1 MKKVSTKGEDPHYGE
16 AINLLID
23 EVNRIRDEQ
32 EEQARWYN
40 QAVAELSDIVGGLV
54 QLLEEKKFFSD
65 RELAMRTTHAV
76 ARLRDR
82 RMTPRPP
89 EVPMEGLSEADE
101 IRLAS
106 ERIAAE
112 LEGRAKRKVVRDL
125 SDARHCAK
133 CGEKLLEQEMTAAS
147 GGGVA
152 VCSSCL
158 VESRL

>member
-1 MKKVSTKGEDPHYGE
+1 MKKVSTKGEDRHYGE

-23 EVNRIRDEQ
+23 EVNRMRDEQ

-40 QAVAELSDIVGGLV
+40 QAVAELSDVVGGLV
-54 QLLEEKKFFSD
+54 QILEEKQFFSD

-89 EVPMEGLSEADE
+89 EVPLEGLSEADE

-112 LEGRAKRKVVRDL
+112 LEGRSKRKVVREL
-125 SDARHCAK
+125 SDARHCAR
-133 CGEKLLEQEMTAAS
+133 CGEKLLDQEMTAS
-147 GGGVA
+147 GGGAA

-158 VESRL
+158 VESQI